1 MEEGEDDDAVGSAWR
16 RTKGEEK
23 EDVDR
28 RPLLITARSTSDRRT
43 AEVDDISMMTRIMCL
58 WNDGWALIKK
68 KLTSRKRTTGVTQKT
83 QKMIKNNR
91 EARAMGK

>member
-58 WNDGWALIKK
+58 LFF
-68 KLTSRKRTTGVTQKT
+68 L
-83 QKMIKNNR
+83 
-91 EARAMGK
+91 